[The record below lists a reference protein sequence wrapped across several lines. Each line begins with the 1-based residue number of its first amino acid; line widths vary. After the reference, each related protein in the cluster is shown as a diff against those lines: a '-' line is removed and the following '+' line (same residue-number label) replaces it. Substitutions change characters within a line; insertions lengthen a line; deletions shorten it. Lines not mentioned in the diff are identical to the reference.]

1 MSPNGNADFGR
12 VRRIAAFG
20 SLTLTLTLASLAASA
35 AEPLNV
41 KLGLWEMSTTTATSG
56 SMIPP
61 ALLAQMSAEQRARI
75 EAAMKQRAAGGSH
88 TSSSKTCVTRE
99 DLLRGSVNAGKDED
113 QKNCTY
119 RVVTQTATRMETH
132 FHCTGE
138 GAREGEMKM
147 EAVSPEQLKGA
158 IQVTTPNG
166 KVTVQLAGRWL
177 GSSCAGAED

>member
-1 MSPNGNADFGR
+1 MSPCGNTDFGT
-12 VRRIAAFG
+12 VRRSAALG
-20 SLTLTLTLASLAASA
+20 LLALSLASLAASA

-41 KLGLWEMSTTTATSG
+41 KLGLWEMSTTAATSG

-75 EAAMKQRAAGGSH
+75 EAAMKQRAGGGH
-88 TSSSKTCVTRE
+88 TSSSKTCVTKE
-99 DLLRGSVNAGKDED
+99 DLLRGSVNANKDED

-138 GAREGEMKM
+138 GARDGEMKM

-158 IQVTTPNG
+158 VQVTTPEG

-177 GSSCAGAED
+177 GSSCAGAKD

>member
-1 MSPNGNADFGR
+1 MSPYGNADFR
-12 VRRIAAFG
+12 TVRRSAALG
-20 SLTLTLTLASLAASA
+20 LLALSLASLAASA

-41 KLGLWEMSTTTATSG
+41 KPGLWEMSTTAATSG

-75 EAAMKQRAAGGSH
+75 EAAMKQRAAGGSR
-88 TSSSKTCVTRE
+88 TTSSKTCITKE
-99 DLLRGSVNAGKDED
+99 DLLRGSINADKDED
-113 QKNCTY
+113 QKNCQY

-132 FHCTGE
+132 FHCAGE
-138 GAREGEMKM
+138 GARDGEMKM

-158 IQVTTPNG
+158 IQVATSEG
-166 KVTVQLAGRWL
+166 KVTVQMAGRWL